1 MRNVPL
7 LLVVLFAGLATT
19 PATAH
24 ARSITCGSPTVA
36 LSATGT
42 ATVRWTWGS
51 AEVLTANQDFAGPGV
66 YTQTVSVTGLSGTIG
81 TLELAAEVRG
91 DFPAAWSMLFG
102 PPYANCL
109 GHPALS
115 VVPLVAGTEVVP
127 GASVAVRTD
136 MTVCFP
142 PSVILVATITIDPP
156 FAFDPARRYG
166 LATLSFDHSASVT
179 GAEDASHCGG
189 AETGL
194 CFVLGSAGAGAPELA
209 ALTWQGGGEAC
220 VGFVPA
226 RATTWRAVK
235 QIYR

>member
-7 LLVVLFAGLATT
+7 LLVALLTGLATT

-24 ARSITCGSPTVA
+24 SRSIACGSPTVA
-36 LSATGT
+36 LPATGT

-51 AEVLTANQDFAGPGV
+51 AEILTADQDFTGPGV

-81 TLELAAEVRG
+81 TLELQAGVRG
-91 DFPAAWSMLFG
+91 DFPVAWSMLFV
-102 PPYANCL
+102 PPYADCL

-115 VVPLVAGTEVVP
+115 AVPLVAGTEALP
-127 GASVAVRTD
+127 GASIAVRSD
-136 MTVCFP
+136 MPVCI
-142 PSVILVATITIDPP
+142 PSVLVLDVTVTIDPP
-156 FAFDPARRYG
+156 FTFDPSKRYG

-179 GAEDASHCGG
+179 GAGDASHCGG

-194 CFVLGSAGAGAPELA
+194 CFVLWTGAAGTPELP
-209 ALTWQGGGEAC
+209 ALAWQGGGEAC
-220 VGFVPA
+220 AGILPT
-226 RATTWRAVK
+226 RATTWGAVK